1 MESSGTHEKGV
12 DYLEKIKTERH
23 TGVGKLQKNTGHQ
36 RTMDMTQG
44 PLSGKLLIF
53 TLPVMLAGILQLL
66 FNAADII
73 VVGRLAGSNSLA
85 AVGSNGALINLIVN
99 LLVGLSVGSGVA
111 TAFFFGAGEMEQ
123 VKETIHTSVAIS
135 LLGGVVTGIAGV
147 LLSPLLLRLMGTP
160 ETILGLS
167 EVYLRIY
174 FLGLPAMSVYNFG
187 SAILRSLGDTR
198 RPLYYLIIAG
208 IVNII
213 LNITLVA
220 VFHMDVAGVA
230 IATVISQT
238 ISALLIVR
246 CLMRLDAE
254 MSLEW
259 KKVKISK
266 QKLYRIMR
274 VGLPAGLQST
284 VFSLSNVLIQ
294 SSINSFGELAVAGNS
309 AAGNIEGFIYIAM
322 NSFYQ
327 SAQTFTSQNVGAR
340 KFDRINKVFLRC
352 FLMVT
357 VTGLVLGQGAC
368 FFGRR
373 LLGIYLPGNDA
384 AIEYGLMRLSII
396 ASTYCLCGIME
407 VLSGE
412 IRGMGESVLPMF
424 VSLVGSCVLRVIWIY
439 TVFVAHH
446 TLTVLYLSYPV
457 SWIVTE
463 LVHLLTYFYVKRRLI
478 ASVQ

>member
-1 MESSGTHEKGV
+1 MGNNN
-12 DYLEKIKTERH
+12 
-23 TGVGKLQKNTGHQ
+23 KNTLHQ

-99 LLVGLSVGSGVA
+99 LLIGLSVGSGVA
-111 TAFFFGAGEMEQ
+111 TAYFFGAQEMDQ
-123 VKETIHTSVAIS
+123 VKETIHTSIAIS
-135 LLGGVVTGIAGV
+135 LLGGVVTAAAGII
-147 LLSPLLLRLMGTP
+147 LSPILLRMMATP
-160 ETILGLS
+160 DSIIGLS
-167 EVYLRIY
+167 QLYLRIY
-174 FLGLPAMSVYNFG
+174 FLGMPSMAVYNFG

-208 IVNII
+208 LINIV
-213 LNITLVA
+213 LNVTLVA
-220 VFHMDVAGVA
+220 VFHLDVAGVA
-230 IATVISQT
+230 IATVVSQT
-238 ISALLIVR
+238 VSALLVLR
-246 CLMRLDAE
+246 CLTQLDPE
-254 MSLEW
+254 MNLEW
-259 KKVKISK
+259 KKIRIFRP
-266 QKLYRIMR
+266 KLMRIMR

-294 SSINSFGELAVAGNS
+294 SSVNSFGEVAVAGNS

-327 SAQTFTSQNVGAR
+327 AAQTFTSQNVGAR
-340 KFDRINKVFLRC
+340 KFDRIGKVFLRC

-357 VTGLVLGQGAC
+357 ATGLILGQLAYRLGDV
-368 FFGRR
+368 
-373 LLGIYLPGNDA
+373 LLGIYLPGDAA
-384 AIEYGLMRLSII
+384 AIEFGVMRLAVI
-396 ASTYCLCGIME
+396 ATTYCLCGIME
-407 VLSGE
+407 VVSGE
-412 IRGMGESVLPMF
+412 LRGMGESVLPMI
-424 VSLVGSCVLRVIWIY
+424 VSLLGSCVLRIIWIY
-439 TVFVAHH
+439 TIFASHH

-463 LVHLLTYFYVKRRLI
+463 TVHLICYFYVKRRLI
-478 ASVQ
+478 RSYE